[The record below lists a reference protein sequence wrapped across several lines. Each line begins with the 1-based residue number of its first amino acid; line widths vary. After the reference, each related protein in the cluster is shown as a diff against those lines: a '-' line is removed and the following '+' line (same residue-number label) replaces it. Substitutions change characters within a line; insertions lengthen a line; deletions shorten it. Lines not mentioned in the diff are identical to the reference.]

1 MNNGFE
7 SREQTW
13 AWWILWAS
21 STSLIFA
28 SLKQLVAHLEPEK
41 TSNPRLGA
49 AGGGSSEVDANEDVD
64 QIVVGG
70 GNFDFLLFLLG
81 VMEDPLAKLAAKSR
95 MFPLPAQ
102 GEPSW
107 SRAPIKRLRLIARPS
122 EN

>member
-13 AWWILWAS
+13 RGGFFGAS

-28 SLKQLVAHLEPEK
+28 RLKQLVAHLEREK

-49 AGGGSSEVDANEDVD
+49 AGGDSSEVDTNEDVD
-64 QIVVGG
+64 QIVVGD
-70 GNFDFLLFLLG
+70 GNLDFLLFLLG

-95 MFPLPAQ
+95 MFPLPARVSLA
-102 GEPSW
+102 GRGLLS
-107 SRAPIKRLRLIARPS
+107 SD
-122 EN
+122 